1 MKGRQIQIVLF
12 FLGITILSW
21 SSNYGQEKLKLTLEQ
36 AIEMGLANSKTLHAS
51 SMKVVA
57 AEAKVKE
64 VNASGLPSLRLTAAY
79 RRLSK
84 VDPFTIETPFG
95 KFDISPSILDNYVST
110 LTLSQPL
117 FTGFKISSGVD
128 IAEQSAKAT
137 TSEYN
142 KDKSDLIFNI
152 KNAYWTLFKATELK
166 KVTDENVQQIEAHLK
181 DAQNLLKVGMLT
193 QNDVLKLQVQHS
205 DAKYKQVDANNG
217 VKLAMVALNNVMSI
231 SLNTEIEIAT
241 VAELNPKSFDDL
253 SDLVM
258 TAVENRP
265 EVKAADY
272 RVKASEAGVTAAKSG
287 WYPQISIVADYYY
300 SRPNQRILPTRDKF
314 DGTWDAGINL
324 SMNIWDWLT
333 TSHQTQQAEATLA
346 QSIDMM
352 GSIKDNVTLEV
363 TQNYLNVNQAKQKI
377 EIAKLTVEQ
386 AEENMRVTS
395 DKFRSGL
402 ALSSDAIDAE
412 VALLA
417 AKTNY
422 TNSIV
427 DYELAKARLEKS
439 IGQ

>member
-1 MKGRQIQIVLF
+1 M
-12 FLGITILSW
+12 
-21 SSNYGQEKLKLTLEQ
+21 
-36 AIEMGLANSKTLHAS
+36 
-51 SMKVVA
+51 
-57 AEAKVKE
+57 
-64 VNASGLPSLRLTAAY
+64 
-79 RRLSK
+79 
-84 VDPFTIETPFG
+84 
-95 KFDISPSILDNYVST
+95 
-110 LTLSQPL
+110 
-117 FTGFKISSGVD
+117 
-128 IAEQSAKAT
+128 
-137 TSEYN
+137 
-142 KDKSDLIFNI
+142 
-152 KNAYWTLFKATELK
+152 K